1 MKKSTLLFGGS
12 VAAIAIAKSGVV
24 DLNTIQYYL
33 PQIQNAL
40 NNLFR

>member
-12 VAAIAIAKSGVV
+12 VAAIAIAKPGVV

-33 PQIQNAL
+33 PQIQNTL
-40 NNLFR
+40 SNLFK

>member
-12 VAAIAIAKSGVV
+12 IAAIALAKSGVV
-24 DLNTIQYYL
+24 DINSIQYYL

-40 NNLFR
+40 NNLFK